1 MNEIEKILNAKKTE
15 NGDVAYKSTGNN
27 LAESFNNAPF

>member
-15 NGDVAYKSTGNN
+15 NGDVAYKSTG
-27 LAESFNNAPF
+27 SFNNAPF